1 MTPITKYEDFLKVV
15 MDLYNIWGCVCVFG
29 VRCVKWS
36 RFPERNRMVSP
47 HITGDDTQHEKSR
60 TLIRKENIKF
70 EYKFEIR
77 ISKNLT
83 IAYHIKFLKCR
94 SSWFFSQHLFR
105 IFDTNTWIHFVI
117 FSYSTIPL
125 VIINIPIKI
134 LVITHTWC
142 QTEKSWRLLLN
153 CEFRELCAQMYNFC

>member
-1 MTPITKYEDFLKVV
+1 MCCCCKLTLPDFCQMGCWSFAGSTLLAQKLLLLIAF
-15 MDLYNIWGCVCVFG
+15 MLAIWYLLP
-29 VRCVKWS
+29 R
-36 RFPERNRMVSP
+36 
-47 HITGDDTQHEKSR
+47 DDTQHEKSR

-94 SSWFFSQHLFR
+94 SSWFFLQHLFR

-125 VIINIPIKI
+125 EIINIPIKI
-134 LVITHTWC
+134 LVITHTWR

>member
-1 MTPITKYEDFLKVV
+1 MQFLNWLLWWYIT
-15 MDLYNIWGCVCVFG
+15 IWHLHIYIYRARATLRRFI
-29 VRCVKWS
+29 S
-36 RFPERNRMVSP
+36 R
-47 HITGDDTQHEKSR
+47 DDTQHEKSR

-125 VIINIPIKI
+125 EIINIPIKI
-134 LVITHTWC
+134 LVITHTWR

-153 CEFRELCAQMYNFC
+153 CKFCEHCAQMYNFC

>member
-1 MTPITKYEDFLKVV
+1 MRVV
-15 MDLYNIWGCVCVFG
+15 CSSLLNYVQQSAKCQVDKP
-29 VRCVKWS
+29 R
-36 RFPERNRMVSP
+36 
-47 HITGDDTQHEKSR
+47 DDTQHEKSR

-105 IFDTNTWIHFVI
+105 IFDTNT
-117 FSYSTIPL
+117 
-125 VIINIPIKI
+125 
-134 LVITHTWC
+134 
-142 QTEKSWRLLLN
+142 
-153 CEFRELCAQMYNFC
+153 

>member
-1 MTPITKYEDFLKVV
+1 MKSGIRLLFSYFQTSFWARVEKI
-15 MDLYNIWGCVCVFG
+15 
-29 VRCVKWS
+29 VKIGAS
-36 RFPERNRMVSP
+36 ESCGPR
-47 HITGDDTQHEKSR
+47 DDTQHEKSR

-94 SSWFFSQHLFR
+94 SSWFFLQHLFR

-125 VIINIPIKI
+125 EIINIPIKI
-134 LVITHTWC
+134 LVITHTWR

-153 CEFRELCAQMYNFC
+153 CEFLALCALCAQMNNFC

>member
-1 MTPITKYEDFLKVV
+1 MDFHSAFSL
-15 MDLYNIWGCVCVFG
+15 
-29 VRCVKWS
+29 VKTAKFNS
-36 RFPERNRMVSP
+36 TNQKKAKRLLLNEKAR
-47 HITGDDTQHEKSR
+47 DDTQHEKSR

-125 VIINIPIKI
+125 EIINIPIKI
-134 LVITHTWC
+134 LVITHTWR

-153 CEFRELCAQMYNFC
+153 CEFLALCALCAQMNNFC

>member
-1 MTPITKYEDFLKVV
+1 MRRQFTCPLNLYTKMSSK
-15 MDLYNIWGCVCVFG
+15 NA
-29 VRCVKWS
+29 R
-36 RFPERNRMVSP
+36 
-47 HITGDDTQHEKSR
+47 DDTQHEKSR

-125 VIINIPIKI
+125 EIINIPIKI
-134 LVITHTWC
+134 LVITHTWR

-153 CEFRELCAQMYNFC
+153 CEFLALCALCAQMNNFC

>member
-1 MTPITKYEDFLKVV
+1 MNLMND
-15 MDLYNIWGCVCVFG
+15 CG
-29 VRCVKWS
+29 VRVLKS
-36 RFPERNRMVSP
+36 R
-47 HITGDDTQHEKSR
+47 DDTQHEKSR

-105 IFDTNTWIHFVI
+105 IFDTNT
-117 FSYSTIPL
+117 
-125 VIINIPIKI
+125 
-134 LVITHTWC
+134 
-142 QTEKSWRLLLN
+142 
-153 CEFRELCAQMYNFC
+153 